1 MSGQRH
7 HPHVT
12 DAAFTPQRPRPG
24 SPIPID
30 VDEQSEVDS
39 YIFHSPNPQITL
51 RDIDIRNGI
60 RREPSPTAHLQF
72 NLPPP
77 APQQQQQQPTIME
90 LTEERFRQLQALA
103 EQQAKQIDE
112 GNAFA
117 SRMVNQLQDSQ
128 NQLHAAQ
135 QNITDLTNAFNNLSA
150 RPGALTV
157 STAPKKK
164 PELPPFDAKNVL
176 IWIRRVEAAYSR
188 VGVVE
193 PKDKFAWLE
202 SMFQVKLDPQI
213 DAFLYTNNNTPAN
226 WADFI
231 EYLKLQYGP
240 TMRQKAQKLMGDIP
254 RHDLKPSQFL
264 LQLKDDVK
272 DVTLD
277 HILKEHVLKT
287 IPPRIRE
294 IMGKEVE
301 DLSAEEV
308 AKQADDFFDRQ
319 GRPVEKALGQSNQIS
334 AIASSSSSST
344 PSSTATAS
352 SSFTAAF
359 SDEEEADVNFVNR
372 GGGRSFSRGRSNSRA
387 PRSRSRPNFSRQQS
401 ASSTG
406 NASNNNSSSSSS
418 SSLPS
423 NACRWHRRF
432 GDKTRKCYPEC
443 PLYSSF
449 NAAQKQGNGQGGRR
463 L

>member
-1 MSGQRH
+1 MNGQSD
-7 HPHVT
+7 HPHVPVGV
-12 DAAFTPQRPRPG
+12 FTPQRPQPT
-24 SPIPID
+24 SPTPID
-30 VDEQSEVDS
+30 VDDQSDIDS
-39 YIFHSPNPQITL
+39 FIFNSPNPQITL

-60 RREPSPTAHLQF
+60 RRSPSPTAQLHF
-72 NLPPP
+72 NFPPP
-77 APQQQQQQPTIME
+77 AQQQQPPTME
-90 LTEERFRQLQALA
+90 LTEDRFRQLQALA
-103 EQQAKQIDE
+103 EQQAKQIED

-128 NQLHAAQ
+128 NQLRDAQ
-135 QNITDLTNAFNNLSA
+135 RNISDLTNAFNNLSA
-150 RPGALTV
+150 QPRPLTV

-176 IWIRRVEAAYSR
+176 IWIRRIEAAYLR

-213 DAFLYTNNNTPAN
+213 DSFLYTNNNTVQN

-231 EYLKLQYGP
+231 NYLKLQYGP

-272 DVTLD
+272 EVEID
-277 HILKEHVLKT
+277 HVLKEHVLKS

-294 IMGKEVE
+294 IMGKEV
-301 DLSAEEV
+301 DNMSAEEV
-308 AKQADDFFDRQ
+308 AKLADDFFDRQ
-319 GRPVEKALGQSNQIS
+319 GRPVEKFSSQMNQVSSI
-334 AIASSSSSST
+334 SSSSSSSN

-352 SSFTAAF
+352 ASFTAAF
-359 SDEEEADVNFVNR
+359 SDEEEADINFVNR
-372 GGGRSFSRGRSNSRA
+372 GGGRNFSRARSNNRGQ
-387 PRSRSRPNFSRQQS
+387 RSRSRPAFNRQQGD
-401 ASSTG
+401 SSTG
-406 NASNNNSSSSSS
+406 NAASNSSSSSSS

-443 PLYSSF
+443 PLYNSF

-463 L
+463 M

>member
-30 VDEQSEVDS
+30 IDEQSEVDS
-39 YIFHSPNPQITL
+39 HIFFSPNPQITL
-51 RDIDIRNGI
+51 RDIDIHNGI
-60 RREPSPTAHLQF
+60 RREPSPTALLQF

-77 APQQQQQQPTIME
+77 APQQHLPTME

-103 EQQAKQIDE
+103 EQQAKQIEE

-150 RPGALTV
+150 TPRPLTV

-176 IWIRRVEAAYSR
+176 IWIRRVEAAYLR

-193 PKDKFAWLE
+193 VKDKFAWLE

-213 DAFLYTNNNTPAN
+213 DAFLYTNNNTPQN

-240 TMRQKAQKLMGDIP
+240 TMRQKAQKLMGDVP

-264 LQLKDDVK
+264 LQLKEDVK

-277 HILKEHVLKT
+277 HILKEHVMKS

-294 IMGKEVE
+294 IMGKEME
-301 DLSAEEV
+301 SMSAEEV

-319 GRPVEKALGQSNQIS
+319 GRPVEKTLAQVN

-352 SSFTAAF
+352 ASFTAAF

-372 GGGRSFSRGRSNSRA
+372 GGGRGFDRARSSNRGQ
-387 PRSRSRPNFSRQQS
+387 RSRSRPSFNRQQS
-401 ASSTG
+401 TSSTG
-406 NASNNNSSSSSS
+406 NSSNNNSSASSS
-418 SSLPS
+418 SSLPP
-423 NACRWHRRF
+423 NTCRWHRRF
-432 GDKTRKCYPEC
+432 GDKTRKCYTEC
-443 PLYSSF
+443 PLYKSF
-449 NAAQKQGNGQGGRR
+449 TAAQKQGNGQGGRR
-463 L
+463 M